1 MLPGFQIA
9 AIPVFGDRILAPM
22 DGISD
27 LPYRSLCRRF
37 GSALSYTPFV
47 NALDILSSSDHG
59 LRPLDFLPEE
69 RPVVF
74 QIFDSSPERLLEAAL
89 RLMALGPDVLDVNMG
104 CSVRSVASRGAGAAL
119 LREPSKVRRIIAEL
133 TRALPIPVTAKIRLG
148 WDSHNLTYLQV
159 ARAVE
164 DGGGSL
170 IAVHAR
176 TREQG
181 YGGLADWDAI
191 AQLKASVT
199 IPVIG
204 NGDVT
209 RPGEIARMRA
219 HTGCEAVMIGRS
231 AIGNPW
237 IFQGRERSAIPP
249 DEVYQVINE
258 HLRSMLSYY
267 GAEVGLL
274 RFRKHLTRY
283 LRPMTIPADI
293 KTNLLTCEDAAAL
306 AAQLPSAILSAS
318 DSRVPMEGLRL

>member
-1 MLPGFQIA
+1 MLPSFRIGS
-9 AIPVFGDRILAPM
+9 IPVFGDRILAPM

-27 LPYRSLCRRF
+27 LPYRSLCRRL

-47 NALDILSSSDHG
+47 NALDILSGSDHG

-89 RLMALGPDVLDVNMG
+89 RLMPLGPDVLDVNMG
-104 CSVRSVASRGAGAAL
+104 CSVRSVAGRGAGAAL
-119 LREPSKVRRIIAEL
+119 LREPSKVGRIIADL
-133 TRALPIPVTAKIRLG
+133 TKALPIPVTAKIRLG

-159 ARAVE
+159 ARAVQ

-191 AQLKASVT
+191 ARLKASVS

-209 RPGEIARMRA
+209 RPGEIERMRI

-237 IFQGRERSAIPP
+237 IFQKRERSAIPP
-249 DEVYQVINE
+249 AEVYQVISE
-258 HLRSMLSYY
+258 HLRSMLDYY
-267 GAEVGLL
+267 GPQLGLL

-283 LRPMTIPADI
+283 LRPMSIPAAV
-293 KTNLLTCEDAAAL
+293 TASLLTCDDASAL
-306 AAQLPSAILSAS
+306 VSLLEAAIL
-318 DSRVPMEGLRL
+318 DPVTGPVPVEDLAE

>member
-1 MLPGFQIA
+1 MLPSFRIGP
-9 AIPVFGDRILAPM
+9 IPVFGDRILAPM

-47 NALDILSSSDHG
+47 NALDILSGSDHG

-89 RLMALGPDVLDVNMG
+89 RLMPLGPDVLDVNMG
-104 CSVRSVASRGAGAAL
+104 CSVRSVAGRGAGAAL
-119 LREPSKVRRIIAEL
+119 LREPSKISRIIADL
-133 TRALPIPVTAKIRLG
+133 TKALPIPVTAKIRLG

-159 ARAVE
+159 ARAIQ

-181 YGGLADWDAI
+181 YAGLADWDAI
-191 AQLKASVT
+191 AQLKASVS
-199 IPVIG
+199 IPVVG

-209 RPGEIARMRA
+209 RPGEVERLRA

-237 IFQGRERSAIPP
+237 IFQGRERSAIAPE
-249 DEVYQVINE
+249 EVYQVIDE
-258 HLRSMLSYY
+258 HLSSMLAYY
-267 GAEVGLL
+267 GHQLGLL
-274 RFRKHLTRY
+274 RFRKHLSRY
-283 LRPMTIPADI
+283 LRPINIPADV
-293 KTNLLTCEDAAAL
+293 KAHLLTCEDPSVL
-306 AAQLPSAILSAS
+306 LDQLGSAILSTLAP
-318 DSRVPMEGLRL
+318 RVPALDLRL

>member
-1 MLPGFQIA
+1 MLPSFRIGP
-9 AIPVFGDRILAPM
+9 IPVFGDRILAPM

-27 LPYRSLCRRF
+27 LPYRSLCRRL

-47 NALDILSSSDHG
+47 NALDILSGSEHG

-89 RLMALGPDVLDVNMG
+89 RLMPLGPDVLDVNMG
-104 CSVRSVASRGAGAAL
+104 CSVRSVAGRGAGAAL
-119 LREPSKVRRIIAEL
+119 LREPSKVRRIVADL
-133 TRALPIPVTAKIRLG
+133 TKALPIPVTAKIRLG

-159 ARAVE
+159 ARAVQE
-164 DGGGSL
+164 GGGSL

-181 YGGLADWDAI
+181 YAGLADWDAI
-191 AQLKASVT
+191 ARLKASVS

-209 RPGEIARMRA
+209 RASEVERMRA

-237 IFQGRERSAIPP
+237 IFQGRERFAVPP
-249 DEVYQVINE
+249 GEVFQVISE
-258 HLRSMLSYY
+258 HLRSMLDYY
-267 GAEVGLL
+267 GPQLGLL

-283 LRPMTIPADI
+283 LRPMRIPADV
-293 KTNLLTCEDAAAL
+293 TVSLLTCQEPTALDSLLAAAIL
-306 AAQLPSAILSAS
+306 APAHE
-318 DSRVPMEGLRL
+318 RVPVGDPRV